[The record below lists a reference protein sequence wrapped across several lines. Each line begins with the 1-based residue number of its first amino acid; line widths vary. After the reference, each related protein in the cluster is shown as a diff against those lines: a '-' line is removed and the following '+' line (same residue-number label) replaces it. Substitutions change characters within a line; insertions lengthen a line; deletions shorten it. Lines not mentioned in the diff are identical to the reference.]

1 MTRSRKPSP
10 PKDASTAK
18 SSDEDLPGESQVG
31 ERIAKLLARAGVA
44 SRHGAEAMIA
54 AGRVSVDGVV
64 LATPAVKVAPGQDVR
79 VDGEPIAQAEPAR
92 LFRYHKPAGLL
103 VTRHDPEGR
112 PTVFDH
118 LPKEL
123 PRLMAVGRLDFNS
136 EGLLLLTNDGGLARV
151 LELPS
156 TGWIRRYRVRAHGR
170 VTQGELDKLAKG
182 LTVDGERFG
191 PIRAKLEATKDRAK
205 DRAARDGKGAAN
217 VWITVA
223 LEEGK
228 KREVRRALETLGLT
242 VNRLIRVAYGPFQLG
257 ALERGEVAEVPSKM
271 LREQLGGKLKGVR

>member
-10 PKDASTAK
+10 PKDAAAAK
-18 SSDEDLPGESQVG
+18 FSDEDQAGESPAG

-44 SRHGAEAMIA
+44 SRRGAEAMIA
-54 AGRVSVDGVV
+54 AGRVSVDGVA
-64 LATPAVKVAPGQDVR
+64 LATPAVKVLPGQDVR

-136 EGLLLLTNDGGLARV
+136 EGLLLLTNDGGLARI

-170 VTQGELDKLAKG
+170 VTQGELDKLSKG

-205 DRAARDGKGAAN
+205 ERAARDGKSAAN